1 MSQKKF
7 GADWKTEKIL
17 WALTELDNPTTT
29 SEIREAT
36 GLENTDIIN
45 YRLRKKLE
53 PHGIVELQQPLAD
66 DGRSLPKEVSLTED
80 GEAIAEE
87 VADRQGDQMSV
98 DGTLTALSDSVD
110 QLNSRITQL
119 EQRLEGTNSSEVSD
133 EIESIQEK
141 QESLQEQVSN
151 LAMRYNEIDKSQY
164 GGFSED
170 TVEQIETMRVAI
182 RALRE
187 FVVEDL
193 EREQELKAQVQSAA
207 EDIKGE
213 NPN

>member
-1 MSQKKF
+1 MGQKKF
-7 GADWKTEKIL
+7 KTDWKTEEIL

-45 YRLRKKLE
+45 YRLQQKLE

-87 VADRQGDQMSV
+87 VADRRGDQMSV

-119 EQRLEGTNSSEVSD
+119 EQRLEGTNSSEVSG
-133 EIESIQEK
+133 EIEGLREE

-151 LAMRYNEIDKSQY
+151 LAMRFTEIDQSQY
-164 GGFSED
+164 GGLSED
-170 TVEQIETMRVAI
+170 VVEEIEAMRVAI
-182 RALRE
+182 RGLRE

-213 NPN
+213 ASN